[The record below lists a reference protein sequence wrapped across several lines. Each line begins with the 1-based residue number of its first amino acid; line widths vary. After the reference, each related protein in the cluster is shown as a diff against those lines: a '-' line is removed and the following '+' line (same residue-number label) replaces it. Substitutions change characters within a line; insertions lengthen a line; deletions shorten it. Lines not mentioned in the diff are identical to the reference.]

1 MSERLILLTQAPVPD
16 DALLA
21 LRENAPAFR
30 IVAEPQPR
38 DGLIATAEVI
48 AGHLEPDELT
58 RATSLRWNHLWT
70 AGADADLPTEMIER
84 DIILTSSAGN
94 GAIPLA
100 EHALLLMM
108 MLNRDV
114 PRWLAAQ
121 HTRTW
126 DRFRHGELAGKT
138 VGIIGLGSTGR
149 DLAGKC
155 AACHLRVLG
164 LRNRPTIPADHVDRM
179 YGPDQVVD
187 LARECDF
194 LVVTAPLTP
203 ATRGLI
209 NAEVFAAMK
218 PTAVIVNV
226 SRGEIIDEPAMLAAV
241 SEHRI
246 AGAGLDAHVQ
256 EPLPPDSP
264 WWSLPNVVITP
275 HNGATTPQTLTRAM
289 DIFTDNL
296 ARYAAGQ
303 PLTNV
308 VDKHAGYA
316 PG

>member
-1 MSERLILLTQAPVPD
+1 MSERLILLTQAPVTD
-16 DALLA
+16 DTLRR
-21 LRENAPAFR
+21 LRETAPSFR
-30 IVAEPQPR
+30 IVVEPDAE
-38 DGLIATAEVI
+38 LIATAEVI
-48 AGHLEPDELT
+48 AGHLEPDELV
-58 RATSLRWNHLWT
+58 RATNLRWNHLWT
-70 AGADADLPTEMIER
+70 AGADADLPPEMVER
-84 DIILTSSAGN
+84 DIVLTSSAGN

-100 EHALLLMM
+100 EHALLLML

-121 HTRTW
+121 NARQW

-138 VGIIGLGSTGR
+138 VGIIGMGNAGR

-155 AACHLRVLG
+155 AAFHMRVLG
-164 LRNRPTIPADHVDRM
+164 LRNHPTIPADHVDRM

-203 ATRGLI
+203 ATRGLVDT
-209 NAEVFAAMK
+209 EVFAAMK

-226 SRGEIIDEPAMLAAV
+226 SRGEIIDEPAMLTAV

-246 AGAGLDAHVQ
+246 AGAGLDAHAQ

-275 HNGATTPQTLTRAM
+275 HNGATTPQTHTRAI
-289 DIFTDNL
+289 DIFTDNV
-296 ARYAAGQ
+296 ARYAEGR
-303 PLTNV
+303 PLINV

-316 PG
+316 PVL